1 MRTFAVLL
9 TSLAAS
15 VLAQDSVQIDLAT
28 IANSQTSSVQKRG
41 ITSSE
46 LENGACK
53 QITFIY
59 ARGSTE

>member
-1 MRTFAVLL
+1 MKTLAILPLL
-9 TSLAAS
+9 TAS
-15 VLAQDSVQIDLAT
+15 VLAQVSVQIDLAA
-28 IANSQTSSVQKRG
+28 IANSQGDVSKRG
-41 ITSSE
+41 VSSTE